1 MAGKK
6 SGEEAVSSTG
16 RSRYRLLQRQWWRK
30 RLRIPIPFNLKT
42 LDGKQ
47 TTLKDYANK
56 ITLVS
61 FVFPRCPYRNAELSE
76 IQKIYDTYKDK
87 GLSVVLINIMPDE
100 ENLIPGDR
108 TDPIASTTLATLAV
122 ARIRLDLRRSL
133 ISRENSMTNISLR
146 IAIAAMMALGTSPAQ
161 SNDAAQIAKAK
172 AIHEHVI
179 KLDTHNDIEPSN
191 FTPEC
196 NYTMRLTTQVNIPKM
211 VEGGM
216 DVSFMIAYV
225 GQGPLTPEGFDAAYK
240 QAVAKFD
247 AVHRL
252 TEQIAPDSIGLALTP
267 ADVIAMHKKHLRI
280 AVIGVENGYPIGTDI
295 RRVEEF
301 YNRGGRYMSLAH
313 NGNSQLADS
322 NTGET
327 EGYLYNNGLSPLGRE
342 VIAEMNRV
350 GMMVDL
356 SHPSKG
362 ANMEAM
368 RLSKAPVIAS
378 HSGVRALADVS
389 RNMDDEQLLA
399 LRKNGGVIQVV
410 GFASYV
416 KTDSK
421 ERIAA
426 LAKLRDEFGLGGT
439 GGGRGGRGGRG
450 GGGGGGRAANADR
463 VCPVESADG
472 TTPQGRGARGG
483 GRGRGN
489 AALDALPPEK
499 RADYDKRM
507 AEIDAMYPPAARAN
521 VKDFVNHIDYA
532 VKLIGIDHVGISSDF
547 DGGGG
552 IDGWNSAAEAF
563 NVTLELVRRGYTE
576 EQIGKL
582 WSGNLLR
589 VWGEVQ
595 KVSEQIK
602 KKPV

>member
-1 MAGKK
+1 LGFRAQIHETRGDFPNCVTPLGV
-6 SGEEAVSSTG
+6 SGAIRRDTVQITSHNPS
-16 RSRYRLLQRQWWRK
+16 
-30 RLRIPIPFNLKT
+30 PFNH
-42 LDGKQ
+42 
-47 TTLKDYANK
+47 
-56 ITLVS
+56 V
-61 FVFPRCPYRNAELSE
+61 R
-76 IQKIYDTYKDK
+76 TY
-87 GLSVVLINIMPDE
+87 
-100 ENLIPGDR
+100 
-108 TDPIASTTLATLAV
+108 PIALRPHSITATIFKTSV
-122 ARIRLDLRRSL
+122 RRDLRRSQFRTTYNRFCGSVRRL
-133 ISRENSMTNISLR
+133 IPHRRQENEMNDIKRKLTLAAITASSLGLLFQLTVR
-146 IAIAAMMALGTSPAQ
+146 TSPAQ
-161 SNDAAQIAKAK
+161 PNDAALIAKAK
-172 AIHEHVI
+172 LIHEHVI

-191 FTPEC
+191 FTPDC
-196 NYTMRLTTQVNIPKM
+196 NYTMRLTTQVNLPKM

-225 GQGPLTPEGFDAAYK
+225 GQGPLTPEGYDNAYR
-240 QAVAKFD
+240 QVVAKFD

-252 TEQIAPDSIGLALTP
+252 TEKIAPDSIGLALTP
-267 ADVIAMHKKHLRI
+267 ADVLALHKKHLRI
-280 AVIGVENGYPIGTDI
+280 AVIGVENEYPIGTDI
-295 RRVEEF
+295 KRVQEF
-301 YNRGGRYMSLAH
+301 YDRGGRYMSLAH

-322 NTGET
+322 NTGEAQ
-327 EGYLYNNGLSPLGRE
+327 GYLYNNGLSPLGRQ

-399 LRKNGGVIQVV
+399 LKKNGGVIQIV

-421 ERIAA
+421 ERLDA
-426 LAKLRDEFGLGGT
+426 LAKLRDEFGLQAA
-439 GGGRGGRGGRG
+439 GRGGRG
-450 GGGGGGRAANADR
+450 GGGGGGGRGRAGAEANTPR
-463 VCPVESADG
+463 PCPVE
-472 TTPQGRGARGG
+472 TPGAPAQARGGRGG

-489 AALDALPPEK
+489 PALDALPADK
-499 RADYDKRM
+499 RAEYDKQL
-507 AEIDAMYPPAARAN
+507 AEIDAKFPPAARAN

-552 IDGWNSAAEAF
+552 IDGWNSATEAF

-576 EQIGKL
+576 DQIGKL

-595 KVSEQIK
+595 KIAQTH
-602 KKPV
+602 

>member
-1 MAGKK
+1 MH
-6 SGEEAVSSTG
+6 
-16 RSRYRLLQRQWWRK
+16 
-30 RLRIPIPFNLKT
+30 
-42 LDGKQ
+42 
-47 TTLKDYANK
+47 LKDIK
-56 ITLVS
+56 
-61 FVFPRCPYRNAELSE
+61 R
-76 IQKIYDTYKDK
+76 K
-87 GLSVVLINIMPDE
+87 LI
-100 ENLIPGDR
+100 
-108 TDPIASTTLATLAV
+108 IASLTALF
-122 ARIRLDLRRSL
+122 L
-133 ISRENSMTNISLR
+133 ITV
-146 IAIAAMMALGTSPAQ
+146 TSPAQ
-161 SNDAAQIAKAK
+161 TNDAALIAKAK

-179 KLDTHNDIEPSN
+179 KLDTHNDIDPAN
-191 FTPEC
+191 FTPDC

-216 DVSFMIAYV
+216 DVSFMIVYV
-225 GQGPLTPEGFDAAYK
+225 GQGPLTPEGYDNAYR

-252 TEQIAPDSIGLALTP
+252 TEKIAPDNIGLALTP
-267 ADVIAMHKKHLRI
+267 ADVLALHRKHLRI

-295 RRVEEF
+295 KRVKEF
-301 YNRGGRYMSLAH
+301 YDRGGRYMSLAH

-327 EGYLYNNGLSPLGRE
+327 QGYLYNNGLSPLGRE
-342 VIAEMNRV
+342 VIAEMNRL

-399 LRKNGGVIQVV
+399 LKKNGGVIQVV

-421 ERIAA
+421 ERIDA
-426 LAKLRDEFGLGGT
+426 LAKLREEFGLA
-439 GGGRGGRGGRG
+439 GGRG
-450 GGGGGGRAANADR
+450 GGGGRGRGEGTASADR
-463 VCPVESADG
+463 ACPVEGAAA
-472 TTPQGRGARGG
+472 PQGRGGGGG

-489 AALDALPPEK
+489 AGLEALSPER
-499 RADYDKRM
+499 RAEYDKRL
-507 AEIDAMYPPAARAN
+507 AEIDARLPPASRAN

-589 VWGEVQ
+589 VWGEVE
-595 KVSEQIK
+595 KVSQK
-602 KKPV
+602 LRQK

>member
-1 MAGKK
+1 MGIPKKRELNAMKDAKRKLTIAGLT
-6 SGEEAVSSTG
+6 AVCAG
-16 RSRYRLLQRQWWRK
+16 FL
-30 RLRIPIPFNLKT
+30 F
-42 LDGKQ
+42 Q
-47 TTLKDYANK
+47 TT
-56 ITLVS
+56 V
-61 FVFPRCPYRNAELSE
+61 R
-76 IQKIYDTYKDK
+76 
-87 GLSVVLINIMPDE
+87 
-100 ENLIPGDR
+100 
-108 TDPIASTTLATLAV
+108 
-122 ARIRLDLRRSL
+122 
-133 ISRENSMTNISLR
+133 
-146 IAIAAMMALGTSPAQ
+146 TSPAQ
-161 SNDAAQIAKAK
+161 QNDAALIAKAK
-172 AIHEHVI
+172 LIHEHVL

-196 NYTMRLTTQVNIPKM
+196 NYTMRLTTQVNLPKM

-216 DVSFMIAYV
+216 DVTFMIVYV
-225 GQGPLTPEGFDAAYK
+225 GQGPLTPEGYDNAYR

-247 AVHRL
+247 AVHRF
-252 TEQIAPDSIGLALTP
+252 TEKIAPDNIGLALTP
-267 ADVIAMHKKHLRI
+267 ADVLALHKKNLRI

-295 RRVEEF
+295 KRVKEF
-301 YNRGGRYMSLAH
+301 YDRGGRYMSLAH

-327 EGYLYNNGLSPLGRE
+327 QGYLYNNGLSPLGRE
-342 VIAEMNRV
+342 VIAEMNRL

-378 HSGVRALADVS
+378 HSGVRALANVS

-399 LRKNGGVIQVV
+399 LKKNGGVIQVV
-410 GFASYV
+410 GFSAYV

-421 ERIAA
+421 ERVDA
-426 LAKLRDEFGLGGT
+426 LAKLREEFGLPAL
-439 GGGRGGRGGRG
+439 GGGRGGGFGGGRGRGADNAANSAPGCPIERADGTAPQGRGGRG
-450 GGGGGGRAANADR
+450 GGG
-463 VCPVESADG
+463 
-472 TTPQGRGARGG
+472 
-483 GRGRGN
+483 RGRGN
-489 AALDALPPEK
+489 AGLDALSPER
-499 RADYDKRM
+499 RADYDKRL
-507 AEIDAMYPPAARAN
+507 AELDAKLPPAGRAN

-576 EQIGKL
+576 AQIGKL

-589 VWGEVQ
+589 VWGEVE
-595 KVSEQIK
+595 KVSQKLQK
-602 KKPV
+602 KQG